1 MAPLFTGGSLTANL
15 RLKKATYERV
25 LQDYYKT
32 NLTAIQEVNDA
43 LVAAKLDKD
52 KMAQTMKQ
60 AELEKSDYKYNEHK
74 YNEGTISKLD
84 LIQYHENLLTIDK
97 LVAQQK
103 VECMVDAIGLYKAT
117 GSKPYDYVN

>member
-1 MAPLFTGGSLTANL
+1 M
-15 RLKKATYERV
+15 
-25 LQDYYKT
+25 
-32 NLTAIQEVNDA
+32 TAIQEVNDA
-43 LVAAKLDKD
+43 LVASRMDKE
-52 KMAQTMKQ
+52 KMNQTLTQ
-60 AELEKSDYKYNEHK
+60 ANLEKADYKYNEHK
-74 YNEGTISKLD
+74 FNEGTISKLD